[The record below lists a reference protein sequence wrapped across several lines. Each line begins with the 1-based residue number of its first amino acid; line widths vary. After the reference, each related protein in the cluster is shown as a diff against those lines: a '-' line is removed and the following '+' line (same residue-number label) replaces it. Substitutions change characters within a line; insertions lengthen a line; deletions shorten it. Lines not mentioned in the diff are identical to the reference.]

1 MTIWGNTLLLKIL
14 LTSLLFVKSVWEI
27 VIFMKQAKKK
37 KKAGV
42 IGNDE
47 EANGIASQNIQKI
60 NRFKQ

>member
-37 KKAGV
+37 KAGV